1 MIVILLRIMRG
12 RRRLFRESGI
22 PYTFGPGDIYLK
34 GNILCANAVVE
45 CKILYTDVQHP
56 EQPGSREF
64 QLDKE
69 KSYDHVTFV
78 ATIKKSFISHHT

>member
-12 RRRLFRESGI
+12 RRRLFREIGL
-22 PYTFGPGDIYLK
+22 PYTFGPGDI
-34 GNILCANAVVE
+34 LCANTVVE

-56 EQPGSREF
+56 EQPGFRGF

-69 KSYDHVTFV
+69 KTYGHVTSV
-78 ATIKKSFISHHT
+78 ATM

>member
-1 MIVILLRIMRG
+1 MILLRIMRG

-56 EQPGSREF
+56 EQPGFRGF

-69 KSYDHVTFV
+69 KTYGHVTFA
-78 ATIKKSFISHHT
+78 ATM